1 MVVLRLLGVK
11 PFSIARLVSLTGI
24 LLLIWFLIPP
34 GELFPDT
41 YSTLIF
47 DKNDELLRFTLAED
61 DQYRAPYI
69 DKALPEKYIQALVT
83 WEDKRYFWHPGIDPI
98 AMGRAF
104 LSNLTS
110 GRRVSGGST
119 IPMQVAR
126 LSAPKSRTYFHKFQE
141 LFSALKVTLHYS
153 KAEVLQLYASQ
164 VPMGGNI
171 VGLSTAAYC
180 YFEKPSSELTWSE
193 ACLFAILPNA
203 PSMLNLSRQR
213 PLLLKKRNR
222 LLQRLFD
229 QGHMD
234 RATLELA
241 QAEPLPDTQIRL
253 PFKAPHFSEQA
264 LKLNSGNMQP
274 TTLDMSMQNMVDAI
288 SSIHHHNLN
297 TRGIHNLSIL
307 VAETSTGAIRAYVGS
322 QNFFDDAYS
331 GQVDGIQASRSTG
344 SLLKP
349 FLVAKALDRG
359 PFTMRSQ
366 IQDVPTFFG
375 TFSPQNAS
383 KTFSGMVTL
392 DETLI
397 RSLNIPSVRL
407 LNTIGTSDMYEIFK
421 DMGLRG
427 LFRSADGYGLA
438 LILGGAE
445 ASLYELVQA
454 YVDLGNLGKPV
465 DLFIQ
470 QKERESIRE
479 RSFSGGACYQVLMTL
494 QNLKRPGSDYYWKNF
509 SYQTPVSWKTGT
521 SYGQKDAWAI
531 GTTSE
536 YTVGVWVGNFDGA
549 GNVEL
554 GGAKSAG
561 PILFD
566 VINAISDPSGVAPFE
581 KPEMD
586 LRFIETCKQSGY
598 PPNSDCPDRVMTE
611 VPMGSHQSGVCPYHK
626 SFIVDEKTGRELCS
640 QCWSGLKR
648 MKQVLYIEPPAVQQV
663 LRNIGHS
670 FIVRPAHKAD
680 CEAIRSVEDLRIIY
694 PIHNVRVFV
703 PRNFDGSYESIVL
716 EAIHPK
722 SDAHLFWLLD
732 QDIIGETDSL
742 HTLPVDLSAGE
753 HYLTIMDEDGM
764 SKTIRFEAY
773 KN

>member
-1 MVVLRLLGVK
+1 MGLK
-11 PFSIARLVSLTGI
+11 PFSIARLASLAGM
-24 LLLIWFLIPP
+24 LLLIWFLAPP
-34 GELFPDT
+34 GELFPDQ

-47 DKNDELLRFTLAED
+47 DQNDELLRFTLAED

-69 DKALPEKYIQALVT
+69 DRALPEKYIQALIT
-83 WEDKRYFWHPGIDPI
+83 WEDKRFFWHPGIDPV

-126 LSAPKSRTYFHKFQE
+126 LSSPKSRTYFHKFME
-141 LFSALKVTLHYS
+141 LFSALKITLHYS

-171 VGLSTAAYC
+171 VGLNTAAYC

-203 PSMLNLSRQR
+203 PSMLNLSKQR
-213 PLLLKKRNR
+213 PLLLQKRNR
-222 LLQRLFD
+222 LLKRLYD
-229 QGHMD
+229 QGQMD
-234 RATLELA
+234 QITLQLA
-241 QAEPLPDTQIRL
+241 QAESLPDTRIKL
-253 PFKAPHFSEQA
+253 PFKAPHFSERV
-264 LKLNSGNMQP
+264 LKLDSKDMVR
-274 TTLDMSMQNMVDAI
+274 TTLDMSMQNMV
-288 SSIHHHNLN
+288 SEVSHIHSRHLK
-297 TRGIHNLSIL
+297 TRGIHNLAIL
-307 VAETSTGAIRAYVGS
+307 VTETSTGAVRSYVGS
-322 QNFFDDAYS
+322 QDFFDNASS
-331 GQVDGIQASRSTG
+331 GQVDGIQATRSTG

-359 PFTMRSQ
+359 PFTMQSK

-383 KTFSGMVTL
+383 KTFSGLVSL
-392 DETLI
+392 DEMLI

-407 LNTIGTSDMYEIFK
+407 LNTIGLSDMYEIFK
-421 DMGLRG
+421 DMGLGG
-427 LFRSADGYGLA
+427 LFRSAEGYGLA

-445 ASLYELVQA
+445 ASLFELVQA

-465 DLFIQ
+465 DLFMNR
-470 QKERESIRE
+470 KERESIRE
-479 RSFSGGACYQVLMTL
+479 RSFSAGASYQVLMTL
-494 QNLKRPGSDYYWKNF
+494 QNLTRPGSDYYWKNF

-531 GTTSE
+531 GTTPE
-536 YTVGVWVGNFDGA
+536 FTVGVWVGNFSGE

-554 GGAKSAG
+554 GGAQSAG

-586 LRFIETCKQSGY
+586 LRFIETCKESGY
-598 PPNSDCPDRVMTE
+598 PPNASCPERVMAE

-626 SFIVDEKTGRELCS
+626 SYIVDAKTGEELCS
-640 QCWSGLKR
+640 QCWSALERKE
-648 MKQVLYIEPPAVQQV
+648 KVLYIEPPAVQKV
-663 LRNIGHS
+663 LRSIGHG
-670 FIVRPAHKAD
+670 FTVAPIHKTD
-680 CEAIRSVEDLRIIY
+680 CEAIRSTKDLSILY
-694 PIHNVRVFV
+694 PIHNVRVFI
-703 PRNFDGSYESIVL
+703 PRNFDGSYESVVL
-716 EAIHPK
+716 EAIHPMAN
-722 SDAHLFWLLD
+722 AHLFWLLD
-732 QDIIGETDSL
+732 QEIIGETDSV
-742 HTLPVDLSAGE
+742 HTLAVDLSAGE
-753 HYLTIMDEDGM
+753 HFLTIMDEQGR
-764 SKTIRFEAY
+764 SKTIRFEAF